1 MRSVKRHLGLMLL
14 GLCSLGVGSAQ
25 DKPVAPAAAN
35 ASSVGTTV
43 SGTGRV
49 LEFQASDSIQAGESA
64 VPGAV
69 RPTRGEQQPVSAE
82 IRAQLLKFESA
93 RDAYLKRQKEL
104 MQQLKGASDEQ
115 RKVVRD
121 QLKGLREQWLEQ
133 SLQFRREARGRIA
146 DLKTELPQFEAL
158 KNSKPSL
165 DNKPDRR
172 LK

>member
-1 MRSVKRHLGLMLL
+1 MVLGIL
-14 GLCSLGVGSAQ
+14 SSGVLWAQ
-25 DKPVAPAAAN
+25 DKPVTDPAEGGTPSTTS
-35 ASSVGTTV
+35 ASSA
-43 SGTGRV
+43 GRV
-49 LEFQASDSIQAGESA
+49 LEFQNGSVVQSGESA
-64 VPGAV
+64 VPSAI

-104 MQQLKGASDEQ
+104 MQQLKGAGEDQ
-115 RKVVRD
+115 RKTVRD

-158 KNSKPSL
+158 KNAKPTL
-165 DNKPDRR
+165 DTKPDRR